1 MNQIGLLWLVFDL
14 PDQGSERDARTTEDE
29 FAEPQAAKILG
40 SERKWADAHGG
51 TRVNGFSL

>member
-29 FAEPQAAKILG
+29 FAEPRSAKNFLAQ
-40 SERKWADAHGG
+40 SESGLMP
-51 TRVNGFSL
+51 TVEPV